1 MCNLYHARRSSTEI
15 ANSFGARDAANVP
28 AQDYTAPTTA
38 KTAKYGLVVTNREG
52 RQVEAMEW
60 GMRRDMKSEKTG
72 KPLIQFV
79 VNVRNLASPFW
90 RSTIASPSQR
100 CLVPV
105 EDFAEWNAAAKTQAW
120 FSVPSREMFAFA
132 GIWRM
137 EERGPRYAFLTC
149 EPNPLVG
156 AIHPKAMPVILHE
169 EDYGR
174 WLAGHPA
181 EELAVP
187 YPSQLMAMA

>member
-1 MCNLYHARRSSTEI
+1 MCNLYHARRSSAEI
-15 ANSFGARDAANVP
+15 AGLFRASDAAQLP
-28 AQDYTAPTTA
+28 AQPYTAPTTV
-38 KTAKYGLVVTNREG
+38 KTPKMGLVVTNREG
-52 RQVEAMEW
+52 RVVEAMEW
-60 GMRRDMKSEKTG
+60 GIRRDMKSEKTG
-72 KPLIQFV
+72 KPLVRFV
-79 VNVRNLASPFW
+79 TNVRNLSSPFW
-90 RSTIASPSQR
+90 KSTIEKAEQR

-105 EDFAEWNAAAKTQAW
+105 EEFAEWNAAAKAQAW
-120 FSVPSREMFAFA
+120 FSVPSREIFAFA

-169 EDYGR
+169 EDYDR

-181 EELAVP
+181 AELAAA